1 MALFT
6 VNLNVVSAEEGLFS
20 GSIKSLQITGSEGEL
35 GIMPGHAPLLTSL
48 KPGMALITKDDDT
61 EEVIYLSG
69 GMLEVQPNNVIVL
82 ADVATRAD
90 DLDEQAALEA
100 KKRAEENMNA
110 TGGDVDYAA
119 VAASFGCCVFRRLS
133 SFLAVTL
140 LLIMVIASVL

>member
-6 VNLNVVSAEEGLFS
+6 VHLNVVSAEESLFS

-48 KPGMALITKDDDT
+48 KPGMALITKEDGT

-82 ADVATRAD
+82 ADVATRAA
-90 DLDEQAALEA
+90 DLDEQAALDA
-100 KKRAEENMNA
+100 KKRAEENINA
-110 TGGDVDYAA
+110 NGVDVDYAA
-119 VAASFGCCVFRRLS
+119 VSAE
-133 SFLAVTL
+133 LARAEAQL
-140 LLIMVIASVL
+140 RVIQATSKKVS

>member
-1 MALFT
+1 MALLT
-6 VNLNVVSAEEGLFS
+6 VNLNVVSAEESLFS

-48 KPGMALITKDDDT
+48 KPGMALITKQDGT

-82 ADVATRAD
+82 ADVATRAA

-100 KKRAEENMNA
+100 KQRAEASINA
-110 TGGDVDYAA
+110 NGIDVDYAA
-119 VAASFGCCVFRRLS
+119 VSAE
-133 SFLAVTL
+133 LARAEAQL
-140 LLIMVIASVL
+140 RVIQATSKKA

>member
-1 MALFT
+1 MALLT
-6 VNLNVVSAEEGLFS
+6 VNLNVVSAEESLFS

-48 KPGMALITKDDDT
+48 KPGMALITKDDGT

-82 ADVATRAD
+82 ADVATRAA

-100 KKRAEENMNA
+100 KQRAEANMNA
-110 TGGDVDYAA
+110 NGVDVDYAA
-119 VAASFGCCVFRRLS
+119 VSAE
-133 SFLAVTL
+133 LARAEAQL
-140 LLIMVIASVL
+140 RVIQATSKKA

>member
-1 MALFT
+1 MALLT
-6 VNLNVVSAEEGLFS
+6 VNLNVVSAEESLFS

-48 KPGMALITKDDDT
+48 KPGMALITKHDGS

-82 ADVATRAD
+82 ADIATRAA

-100 KKRAEENMNA
+100 KQRAEDNMNA
-110 TGGDVDYAA
+110 HGADVDFAA
-119 VAASFGCCVFRRLS
+119 VAAE
-133 SFLAVTL
+133 LARAVAQL
-140 LLIMVIASVL
+140 RVIQATNKKV

>member
-6 VNLNVVSAEEGLFS
+6 VNLNVVSAEESLFS

-48 KPGMALITKDDDT
+48 KPGMALITKEDGT

-82 ADVATRAD
+82 ADVATRAA
-90 DLDEQAALEA
+90 DLDEQAALDA
-100 KKRAEENMNA
+100 KKSAEENMNA
-110 TGGDVDYAA
+110 NGVDVDYAA
-119 VAASFGCCVFRRLS
+119 VSAE
-133 SFLAVTL
+133 LARAEAQL
-140 LLIMVIASVL
+140 RVIQATSKKV